1 MGFVSVFQS
10 TIIRIPVI
18 EQVGFII
25 EAERTHTMGTM
36 ASQEKGDGNNLR
48 IWACSRWFW
57 AGFKEAGFCSAL
69 DAFGKM
75 GILWLRI
82 LNVI

>member
-25 EAERTHTMGTM
+25 EAERTHTMGTV
-36 ASQEKGDGNNLR
+36 ASQEKGDGNKEFGLVSGDSEQDLR
-48 IWACSRWFW
+48 KQDFALHWMLSGRWVFY
-57 AGFKEAGFCSAL
+57 
-69 DAFGKM
+69 D
-75 GILWLRI
+75 
-82 LNVI
+82 